1 VNTDFFQLPK
11 DLPVP
16 IDDGAAAHLTGL
28 RLPDVSLVCTNGRNV
43 NIRDLT
49 GRWVIYVYPMTGRP
63 GVPLPD
69 GWDGI
74 PGARG
79 CTPQS
84 CGFRDQYTEL
94 KALHTGVFGLSAQ
107 RSEYQR
113 EARDRLHLPF
123 ELLSDSGLQLK
134 DALRLPTF
142 TVTGM
147 ELFKRLT
154 LVTRDGHIEK
164 VFYPVFPPDRNA
176 GEVLTWLRENARPGA
191 DRRRLPTRG
200 D

>member
-1 VNTDFFQLPK
+1 MSTDFSQPPK

-16 IDDGAAAHLTGL
+16 IDDGAAAHLVGL
-28 RLPDVSLVCTNGRNV
+28 ELPSVSLISTDTTNIY
-43 NIRDLT
+43 IRELT

-79 CTPQS
+79 CTSQS
-84 CGFRDQYTEL
+84 CSFRDHYMEL
-94 KALHTGVFGLSAQ
+94 KELHTGVFGLSVQ
-107 RSEYQR
+107 NSEYQR

-134 DALRLPTF
+134 NALRLPTF
-142 TVTGM
+142 TVSGM
-147 ELFKRLT
+147 ELYKRLT
-154 LVTRDGHIEK
+154 LVTRDGYIEK
-164 VFYPVFPPDRNA
+164 VFYPVFPPEKNA
-176 GEVLTWLRENARPGA
+176 DEVLTWLRETEQLGA
-191 DRRRLPTRG
+191 AG
-200 D
+200 DAP